1 MLFGFLEQAAWII
14 SDSEGGQL
22 PACETDVDLPSNGA
36 LARIPPDS
44 SIRLEVWGVW
54 TATGSMGR
62 RRATTTVYARLV
74 LSQPSPTVTGMK
86 RTESDWDLAP

>member
-1 MLFGFLEQAAWII
+1 MTPAAVLFGFLEQAAWII

-44 SIRLEVWGVW
+44 SIRLEVW
-54 TATGSMGR
+54 
-62 RRATTTVYARLV
+62 
-74 LSQPSPTVTGMK
+74 
-86 RTESDWDLAP
+86 D